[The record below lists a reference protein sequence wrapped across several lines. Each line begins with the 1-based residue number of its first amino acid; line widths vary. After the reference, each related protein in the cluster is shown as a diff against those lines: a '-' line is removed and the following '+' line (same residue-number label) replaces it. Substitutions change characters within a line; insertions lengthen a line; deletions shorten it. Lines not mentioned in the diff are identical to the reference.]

1 MHELSVIAITVLI
14 LFVSAFTKATLGFG
28 ESILAIPLLT
38 LVLGLQ
44 VAVPLM
50 ALLAA
55 AITVM
60 LLLNG
65 WQQVNFQT
73 TWRLL
78 LGAVIGVP
86 IGVWGLKALPVV
98 WMTTSLGILL
108 IFVGLYNLVQPAFI
122 TLYGAYWT
130 YFFGFMAGA
139 LGGAY
144 NIASPPIVVYGATQ
158 RWPPE
163 TFRFTLQGFFLPLS
177 TLILISHASAG
188 LWTIQVFQLFALS
201 LPIMLLAFWL
211 GHRVSRRLTA
221 PHFERFVHGGLIV
234 LGVALLV

>member
-1 MHELSVIAITVLI
+1 MHELFVIAITLLI
-14 LFVSAFTKATLGFG
+14 LFVSALTKATLGFG

-65 WQQVNFQT
+65 WQQVNFQA

-78 LGAVIGVP
+78 LGAIIGVP
-86 IGVWGLKALPVV
+86 IGVWVLKALPVV
-98 WMTTSLGILL
+98 WLTTSLGILL
-108 IFVGLYNLVQPAFI
+108 IFVGLYNLVRPAFT
-122 TLYGAYWT
+122 TLCGAYWA

-158 RWPPE
+158 RWSPE
-163 TFRFTLQGFFLPLS
+163 AFRFTLQGFFLPLS
-177 TLILISHASAG
+177 ALILVGHASAG
-188 LWTIQVFQLFALS
+188 FWTIRVFQLFVLS

-211 GHRVSRRLTA
+211 GSLVSRHLTA
-221 PHFERFVHGGLIV
+221 HHFERFVYVGLIV
-234 LGVALLV
+234 LGVALLA